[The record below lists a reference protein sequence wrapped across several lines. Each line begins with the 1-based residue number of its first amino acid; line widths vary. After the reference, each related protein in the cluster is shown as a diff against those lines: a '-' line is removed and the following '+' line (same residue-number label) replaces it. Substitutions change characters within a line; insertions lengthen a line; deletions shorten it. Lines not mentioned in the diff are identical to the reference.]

1 MLGHVKGTLP
11 VSGHLLRM
19 LPNSPKDGQP
29 ATVEL
34 EGVTELL
41 AADPQH
47 DVLRSFPG
55 PRVRYGGVFRYA
67 YEIPSA
73 AIVTCFGRF
82 NLLFWT

>member
-1 MLGHVKGTLP
+1 MCVFYAYLEPARRTPLKHMLGHVKGTLP

-41 AADPQH
+41 AHLLQLVAHFCQGIGH
-47 DVLRSFPG
+47 
-55 PRVRYGGVFRYA
+55 
-67 YEIPSA
+67 
-73 AIVTCFGRF
+73 GR
-82 NLLFWT
+82 